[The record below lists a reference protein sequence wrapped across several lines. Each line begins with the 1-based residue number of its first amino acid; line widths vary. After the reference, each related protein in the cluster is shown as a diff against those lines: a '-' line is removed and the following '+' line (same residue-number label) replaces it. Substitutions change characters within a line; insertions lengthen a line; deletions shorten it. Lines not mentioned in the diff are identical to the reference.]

1 MKIRAVLFS
10 VVLLLT
16 ACAGGSDRPTASSS
30 ESVQTQFLAENAARE
45 EVTVT
50 ASGLQYEVLRAAEGA
65 KPSAQSNITVH
76 YKGELIDGTEFD
88 SSYARGEP
96 ATFDLG
102 GTIQGWVEGVQLMSV
117 GSQYRFV
124 IPANLAYGDNG
135 AGEFIMPGDTLVFEV
150 ELLEINSP

>member
-1 MKIRAVLFS
+1 MMVRPALFGT
-10 VVLLLT
+10 VLLLG
-16 ACAGGSDRPTASSS
+16 ACGGGSDQPTVPTP
-30 ESVQTQFLAENAARE
+30 ESVQIQFLTENAARE

-50 ASGLQYEVLRAAEGA
+50 ESGLQYEVLRAAEGA

-96 ATFDLG
+96 ATFNLG

-124 IPANLAYGDNG
+124 MPANLAYGADGN
-135 AGEFIMPGDTLVFEV
+135 GEFIMPGDTLVFEV